1 MRDVSVS
8 EKFALFM
15 LKEKYSFNYLEFKV
29 YFIGSVLI
37 EMIMDGNLKIIDNMN
52 QKNKLFDSKY
62 KVTLTTKAPNRE
74 YSRVVYNYIK
84 DLNKNEISLKDA
96 IHYILYGKHGFSDK
110 KYRELVSLV
119 KTDMVSNNLI
129 NIDKKRGLFRTK
141 DVILVNEDKFSSL
154 IEEIREEFI
163 EKDSYNDK
171 TILLVSLLNLV
182 NCLKNVMN
190 KYEKSELKEK
200 LAVIKDTDIYEYV
213 GVAREVYTAIVAAIS

>member
-1 MRDVSVS
+1 MRGVSVS

-15 LKEKYSFNYLEFKV
+15 LKEKYSFNYLEFKI

-37 EMIMDGNLKIIDNMN
+37 EMIMDGNLKIIDNIN

-62 KVTLTTKAPNRE
+62 KVTLTTKAPNKE

-84 DLNKNEISLKDA
+84 DLNKNEISMKDA
-96 IHYILYGKHGFSDK
+96 IHYVLYGKYGFSDK

-119 KTDMVSNNLI
+119 KTSMISNNLI

-213 GVAREVYTAIVAAIS
+213 GVAREVYTAIIAAIS

>member
-15 LKEKYSFNYLEFKV
+15 LKEKYSFNYLEFKI

-37 EMIMDGNLKIIDNMN
+37 EMIMDGNLKIIDNIN

-62 KVTLTTKAPNRE
+62 KVTLTTKAPNKE

-96 IHYILYGKHGFSDK
+96 IHYVLYGKYGFSDK

-119 KTDMVSNNLI
+119 KTSMISNNLI
-129 NIDKKRGLFRTK
+129 NIDKKRGIFRTK

-163 EKDSYNDK
+163 EKDSYDDK

>member
-15 LKEKYSFNYLEFKV
+15 LKEKYSFNYLEFKI

-37 EMIMDGNLKIIDNMN
+37 EMIMDGNLKIIDNIN

-62 KVTLTTKAPNRE
+62 KVTLTTKAPNKE

-96 IHYILYGKHGFSDK
+96 IHYVLYGKYGFSDK

-119 KTDMVSNNLI
+119 KTSMISNNLI

>member
-1 MRDVSVS
+1 MKNVTVS

-15 LKEKYSFNYLEFKV
+15 LKEKYSFNYLEFKI
-29 YFIGSVLI
+29 YLIGSVLI
-37 EMIMDGNLKIIDNMN
+37 EMIMDGNLKIVDDVNG
-52 QKNKLFDSKY
+52 KNKLFDSRY
-62 KVTLTTKAPNRE
+62 KVALTTKAPTKE
-74 YSRVVYNYIK
+74 YSRVIYNLIK
-84 DLNKNEISLKDA
+84 DLNKNEVSLKDA
-96 IHYILYGKHGFSDK
+96 IHYVSYGKYGFSDK
-110 KYRELVSLV
+110 KYKELVTLIKNS
-119 KTDMVSNNLI
+119 MISNNLI
-129 NIDKKRGLFRTK
+129 SMDKRRGLFRTK
-141 DVILVNEDKFSSL
+141 DVILVNEDKFSNL

>member
-15 LKEKYSFNYLEFKV
+15 LKEKYSFNYLEFKI

-37 EMIMDGNLKIIDNMN
+37 EMIMDGNLKIIDNIN

-62 KVTLTTKAPNRE
+62 KVTLTTKAPNKE

-119 KTDMVSNNLI
+119 KTSMISNNLI

>member
-15 LKEKYSFNYLEFKV
+15 LKEKYSFNYLEFKI

-37 EMIMDGNLKIIDNMN
+37 EMIMDGNLKIIDNIN

-62 KVTLTTKAPNRE
+62 KVTLTTKAPNKE

-96 IHYILYGKHGFSDK
+96 IHYVLYGKYGFSDK

-119 KTDMVSNNLI
+119 KTSMISNNLI

-190 KYEKSELKEK
+190 KYEKSGLKEK

>member
-15 LKEKYSFNYLEFKV
+15 LKEKYSFNYLEFKI

-37 EMIMDGNLKIIDNMN
+37 EMIMDGNLKIIDNIN

-62 KVTLTTKAPNRE
+62 KVTLTTKAPNKE

-96 IHYILYGKHGFSDK
+96 IHYVLYGKYGFSDK

-119 KTDMVSNNLI
+119 KTSMISNNLI

-190 KYEKSELKEK
+190 KYEKSEFKEK

>member
-15 LKEKYSFNYLEFKV
+15 LKEKYSFNYLEFKI

-37 EMIMDGNLKIIDNMN
+37 EMIMDGNLKIIDNIN

-62 KVTLTTKAPNRE
+62 KVTLTTKAPNKE

-84 DLNKNEISLKDA
+84 DLNKNKISLKDA
-96 IHYILYGKHGFSDK
+96 IHYVLYGKYGFSDK

-119 KTDMVSNNLI
+119 KTSMISNNLI

>member
-15 LKEKYSFNYLEFKV
+15 LKEKYSFNYLEFKI

-37 EMIMDGNLKIIDNMN
+37 EMIMDGNLKIIDNIN

-62 KVTLTTKAPNRE
+62 KVTLTTKAPNKE

-96 IHYILYGKHGFSDK
+96 IHYVLYGKYGFSDK

-119 KTDMVSNNLI
+119 KTSMISNNLI

-171 TILLVSLLNLV
+171 IILLVSLLNLV

>member
-1 MRDVSVS
+1 MRGVSVS

-15 LKEKYSFNYLEFKV
+15 LKEKYSFNYLEFKI

-37 EMIMDGNLKIIDNMN
+37 EMIMDGNLKIIDNIN

-62 KVTLTTKAPNRE
+62 KVTLTTKAPNKE

-96 IHYILYGKHGFSDK
+96 IHYVLYGKYGFSDK

-119 KTDMVSNNLI
+119 KTSMISNNLI

>member
-15 LKEKYSFNYLEFKV
+15 LKEKYSFNYLEFKI

-37 EMIMDGNLKIIDNMN
+37 EMIMDGNLKIIDNIN

-62 KVTLTTKAPNRE
+62 KVTLTTKAPNKE

-96 IHYILYGKHGFSDK
+96 IHYVLYGKYGFSDK

-119 KTDMVSNNLI
+119 KTSMISNNLI

-163 EKDSYNDK
+163 EKDGYDDK

>member
-1 MRDVSVS
+1 MRGVSVS

-15 LKEKYSFNYLEFKV
+15 LKEKYSFNYLEFKI

-37 EMIMDGNLKIIDNMN
+37 EMIMDGNLKIIDNIN

-62 KVTLTTKAPNRE
+62 KVTLTTKAPNKE

-96 IHYILYGKHGFSDK
+96 IHYVLYGKYGFSDK

-119 KTDMVSNNLI
+119 KTSMISNNLI

-213 GVAREVYTAIVAAIS
+213 GVAREVYTAIIAAIS

>member
-15 LKEKYSFNYLEFKV
+15 LKEKYSFNYLEFKI

-37 EMIMDGNLKIIDNMN
+37 EMIMDGNLKIIDNIN

-62 KVTLTTKAPNRE
+62 KVTLTTKAPNKE

-119 KTDMVSNNLI
+119 KIDMVSNNLI

>member
-15 LKEKYSFNYLEFKV
+15 LKEKYSFNYLEFKI

-37 EMIMDGNLKIIDNMN
+37 EMIMDGNLKIIDNIN

-62 KVTLTTKAPNRE
+62 KVTLTTKAPNKE

-84 DLNKNEISLKDA
+84 DLNKIEISLKDA
-96 IHYILYGKHGFSDK
+96 IHYVLYGKYGFSDK

-119 KTDMVSNNLI
+119 KTSMISNNLI

-171 TILLVSLLNLV
+171 IILLVSLLNLV